1 MAVQDRPVLDAEQLN
16 DADEQILDVLR
27 EGRATPALVSDVA
40 DLGRSYVSQRL
51 IRLEEHGNVDELV
64 RGLYEL
70 QHDPREAGPDAGDRD
85 TREAREQL
93 MAAREERDDLQ
104 EQLADAHERIDE
116 LEERLRQQR
125 VTADRIVSDLEAALD
140 AGDERRV
147 EAALDRLRELANGG
161 GE

>member
-1 MAVQDRPVLDAEQLN
+1 VLDAEQLN

-70 QHDPREAGPDAGDRD
+70 RYDPRETDADAGDEQRRL
-85 TREAREQL
+85 RESAEAL
-93 MAAREERDDLQ
+93 KDERAELQ

-125 VTADRIVSDLEAALD
+125 VDADRIAEDLEAALE

-147 EAALDRLRELANGG
+147 EAALDRLDDLANGG